1 MNFVYNVYLMVL
13 LLLLI
18 EIYNPLWTG
27 GYVPQYRNIKG
38 YWATFYFLLI
48 QKTGFGFRF
57 SIQMKMQQAPKAITC
72 IIHA

>member
-1 MNFVYNVYLMVL
+1 MNFVYYVYLMVL

-27 GYVPQYRNIKG
+27 GYVLQYRNRKG
-38 YWATFYFLLI
+38 YWALFYFLLI
-48 QKTGFGFRF
+48 QRNGFGFRF

>member
-1 MNFVYNVYLMVL
+1 MNFVYYVYLMVL

-38 YWATFYFLLI
+38 YWALFYFLLI
-48 QKTGFGFRF
+48 QENGFGFRF
-57 SIQMKMQQAPKAITC
+57 SIQMKMQQAPKAIAC

>member
-1 MNFVYNVYLMVL
+1 MNFVYNVYSMVL

-18 EIYNPLWTG
+18 GIYNPLWTG
-27 GYVPQYRNIKG
+27 VYVPQYRNRKG
-38 YWATFYFLLI
+38 YWAPFYFLLI
-48 QKTGFGFRF
+48 QKNGFGFRF

>member
-1 MNFVYNVYLMVL
+1 MVL

-27 GYVPQYRNIKG
+27 GYVPQHRNKKG
-38 YWATFYFLLI
+38 YWAPFYFLLI
-48 QKTGFGFRF
+48 QRNGFGFQF

>member
-27 GYVPQYRNIKG
+27 VYVPQYGNRKG
-38 YWATFYFLLI
+38 YWALFYFLLI
-48 QKTGFGFRF
+48 QKNGFGFRV
-57 SIQMKMQQAPKAITC
+57 SIQMKMQQTPKAITC

>member
-1 MNFVYNVYLMVL
+1 MVL

-27 GYVPQYRNIKG
+27 GCIPQHRNKKG
-38 YWATFYFLLI
+38 YWASFYFLLI
-48 QKTGFGFRF
+48 QKNGFGFRF

>member
-1 MNFVYNVYLMVL
+1 MVL

-27 GYVPQYRNIKG
+27 GYVPQYCNRKG
-38 YWATFYFLLI
+38 YWAIFYFLLI
-48 QKTGFGFRF
+48 QKNGFGFRF
-57 SIQMKMQQAPKAITC
+57 SIQMKMQQAPKALPC